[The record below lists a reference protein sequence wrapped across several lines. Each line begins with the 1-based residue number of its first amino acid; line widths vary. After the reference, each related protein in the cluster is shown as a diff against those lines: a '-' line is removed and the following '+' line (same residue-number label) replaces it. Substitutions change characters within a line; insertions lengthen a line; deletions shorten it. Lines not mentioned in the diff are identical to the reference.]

1 MRVWARCVHILFG
14 SLMHPRRVYDGYMTK
29 HISLRVPDELLARLQ
44 AAAGRDRRSLN
55 SEVLWLLERGL
66 DQDEAGE

>member
-1 MRVWARCVHILFG
+1 
-14 SLMHPRRVYDGYMTK
+14 MTK